1 MVFKQT
7 IKLSDMQKFTAG
19 CFDNPKEA
27 EKAANVVKGIL
38 DSQSPRISN
47 ISHAM
52 RGNPQANY
60 KAIQRFLDSSNT
72 QEALNRLYYEE
83 APFILADPTDIERR
97 QAKKTEYVGR
107 LKDGKT
113 LGFQVLPLAFPYRG
127 RAIPFHFI
135 TYSSKTISHDSTSRN
150 LEHRR
155 AIGKLKDL
163 FGDKPL
169 VMDREFSYEEF
180 FQSLVVEGMKFVI
193 RLNVSGGATVVDDE
207 GQRVMLSIRPG
218 EKVLHKGVF
227 YKGKVKVNLAGEWQ
241 RGFREPLWVISNL
254 EPEAALDI
262 YKTRMKIEQA
272 FRDLKSLLRLDK
284 IMNKSQRNMERMTA
298 LVLIA
303 YGIALLIGEAFRE
316 QIYRGKK
323 SKLYSGLFILLRHNM
338 RLANEVVS
346 EIVTRVHSL
355 FNDIIFGNVRT
366 NV

>member
-1 MVFKQT
+1 VFKQT
-7 IKLSDMQKFTAG
+7 IKLCDMQKFTAW
-19 CFDNPKEA
+19 CFDDPKEA

-47 ISHAM
+47 ISHVM

-60 KAIQRFLDSSNT
+60 KAIQRLLDSSNT
-72 QEALNRLYYEE
+72 QKALNRLYWEE

-97 QAKKTEYVGR
+97 QAKKTAYVGR

-113 LGFQVLPLAFPYRG
+113 FGFQVLPLAFPYRG

-135 TYSSKTISHDSTSRN
+135 TYSSKTIGHDSTSRN
-150 LEHRR
+150 LEHNR
-155 AIGKLKDL
+155 AIGKLKEL
-163 FGDKPL
+163 LGDKPL
-169 VMDREFSYEEF
+169 VMDREFSYEQLF
-180 FQSLVVEGMKFVI
+180 KAFIVEEMKFVI

-207 GQRVMLSIRPG
+207 GQKVMLSLRPG
-218 EKVLHKGVF
+218 EKVLRKGVY
-227 YKGKVKVNLAGEWQ
+227 YKGKVRVNLAGEWE

-254 EPEAALDI
+254 ESEAALDI
-262 YKTRMKIEQA
+262 YKARMKIEQA

-303 YGIALLIGEAFRE
+303 YAIALLIGEAFRE
-316 QIYRGKK
+316 QIYRGRK

-338 RLANEVVS
+338 RLANEVIR
-346 EIVTRVHSL
+346 ETITRVHSL
-355 FNDIIFGNVRT
+355 FTGIIFGNVRT